1 MAARKLIKY
10 PDVKL
15 ISSSGLEID
24 KYESGCNL
32 LYEGKQIPL
41 AMSYGG
47 VIIST
52 NDSNLIVDDGYR
64 YNLVKAGYIVYKNY
78 DKERSSDL
86 DDRFTDKMKDKFIDI
101 MNDMYPAV
109 IECPSVDNEF
119 NITHDDYEIAIRINT
134 VEEVVEMN
142 HKRKDNDLPFYPFNK
157 DMDKYGTVYV
167 SVFYKKKSP
176 TGSYPKE
183 IVDTLIKNVMVKF
196 GADYH
201 YTSVRVRSSVIKWS
215 GI

>member
-1 MAARKLIKY
+1 MKNYTISVRRFMGFFKL
-10 PDVKL
+10 
-15 ISSSGLEID
+15 
-24 KYESGCNL
+24 
-32 LYEGKQIPL
+32 EGKKTSFSSVVFLSVSMLFGCTIPHSGP
-41 AMSYGG
+41 AFSDIEKSG
-47 VIIST
+47 
-52 NDSNLIVDDGYR
+52 DD
-64 YNLVKAGYIVYKNY
+64 
-78 DKERSSDL
+78 
-86 DDRFTDKMKDKFIDI
+86 ID
-101 MNDMYPAV
+101 
-109 IECPSVDNEF
+109 
-119 NITHDDYEIAIRINT
+119 IRINT